1 MRAVLYVDDQEEEL
15 QTLRLQLA
23 DRYRVMTCRDG
34 ATAVTLV
41 TARKPDAVVLDLEM
55 PGYDG
60 FKVLS
65 DIRALPAPPPIL
77 MLSAH
82 PEPFFVVRAMKAG
95 AADFLSK
102 PYTASMVR
110 HRIDRLFVPASESR
124 SLGSLDCPELVGSSR
139 AMREVRDTLAKYARS
154 EAPVLILGESG
165 TGKDLAAR
173 TIHALSAR
181 ARGPFVVRNVGAMP
195 ETIAES
201 ELFGCEDGAFT
212 DARRRAGCFE
222 AAHGGTLFLDEIADA
237 GPNLQAALLRV
248 VEDGMV
254 LRLGGSVQR
263 RIDCRLV
270 FATNRKLEGAAGCDP
285 IRNDLLFRISTLPV
299 TMPPLRERPEDIP
312 ELVARFAGAIDQEA
326 MNLLKS
332 YSWPGNVRQLKACV
346 ERAGVLS
353 GGGRIGA
360 EHILF

>member
-34 ATAVTLV
+34 STARTLV
-41 TARKPDAVVLDLEM
+41 TARKPDAVLLDLEM

-65 DIRALPAPPPIL
+65 DIRSLPEPPPVL

-82 PEPFFVVRAMKAG
+82 PEPFFIVRAMKSG

-102 PYTASMVR
+102 PYSASMVR
-110 HRIDRLFVPASESR
+110 HRIERMLVPAPGIQSR
-124 SLGSLDCPELVGSSR
+124 VSAEFPCLVGSSR
-139 AMREVRDTLAKYARS
+139 TMREVRGTLAKYAR
-154 EAPVLILGESG
+154 ADIPVLILGESG

-173 TIHALSAR
+173 AIHGLSAR
-181 ARGPFVVRNVGAMP
+181 GSGPFVVRNVGAMP

-212 DARRRAGCFE
+212 DARKRAGCFE

-237 GPNLQAALLRV
+237 GPSLQAALLRV

-254 LRLGGSVQR
+254 RRLGGSAQR
-263 RIDCRLV
+263 KIDCRLI
-270 FATNRKLEGAAGCDP
+270 FATNRKLDVAEGRGP
-285 IRNDLLFRISTLPV
+285 IRDDLLFRISTLPI
-299 TMPPLRERPEDIP
+299 TMPPLRAHPEDIP
-312 ELVARFAGAIDQEA
+312 ELVARFAGPIDRKAID
-326 MNLLKS
+326 MLMS

-353 GGGRIGA
+353 CGGTIGA